1 MPTPKITKAT
11 TEFQVAASRKDWLA
25 ERRVLKEL
33 SKTSTQSL
41 TVLITCSKLKP
52 KLIKQEELMSI
63 QPLADRVVAIKDQA
77 IDKTASGILL
87 GNSEEKSNSAVVE
100 STGPGVKTLKKG
112 DRIVYKDYSAT
123 EVKINGTEYLIIK
136 EEDVLATIK

>member
-1 MPTPKITKAT
+1 
-11 TEFQVAASRKDWLA
+11 
-25 ERRVLKEL
+25 
-33 SKTSTQSL
+33 
-41 TVLITCSKLKP
+41 
-52 KLIKQEELMSI
+52 MSI
-63 QPLADRVVAIKDQA
+63 QPLADRVVAIKDHA
-77 IDKTASGILL
+77 IDKIASGIFL
-87 GNSEEKSNSAVVE
+87 GYSEEKSNSAVVE